1 MTKRELINWVRRQLG
16 YPVVRVELHDSQI
29 EDAIYKAREKF
40 IKWATG
46 DATDEVFFT
55 IALSANVAE
64 YELPSGVT
72 EVITCKDIDS
82 SGGGINTLFS
92 TQNFLYNNGAL
103 NFLNNIGQY
112 SILDYHMTLDYLD
125 LIDQYTPDY
134 YVWRYNKSE
143 NKIKLSPIPDENSPS
158 DYIIIQSS
166 MLQGTTVDTK
176 VISDTNYNVIYDKGW
191 VKDYTLAQCKV
202 TLGLIRRKFANFN
215 SIGNTG
221 ISLDGDSL
229 VSEGQMEM
237 DSLEES
243 VKNSEGAVGWGFI
256 CA

>member
-1 MTKRELINWVRRQLG
+1 
-16 YPVVRVELHDSQI
+16 
-29 EDAIYKAREKF
+29 
-40 IKWATG
+40 
-46 DATDEVFFT
+46 
-55 IALSANVAE
+55 
-64 YELPSGVT
+64 
-72 EVITCKDIDS
+72 
-82 SGGGINTLFS
+82 
-92 TQNFLYNNGAL
+92 
-103 NFLNNIGQY
+103 
-112 SILDYHMTLDYLD
+112 MTLDYLD

-191 VKDYTLAQCKV
+191 VKDYTLAQCKI

-243 VKNSEGAVGWGFI
+243 VKLSEGSVGWGFI
-256 CA
+256 IA